1 MCGLSLRQCRWKES
15 AMKNDVLQP
24 DHRKFHDM
32 KALGNYIHSKGLK
45 YGVYSSPGPEG
56 LFTIF

>member
-1 MCGLSLRQCRWKES
+1 
-15 AMKNDVLQP
+15 MKNDVLQP